1 MSDFNVKFNF
11 ILFLNMSEQS
21 DSICPICTHEFST
34 PEKVPKLLPCYHTFC
49 SPCLDNMI
57 ASTPLNSDSTFRCP
71 ICRQGA
77 SIPKNGVQG
86 FFDNYFR
93 CAPQKEKTCDICG
106 AGDNYQLDYCKECN
120 SLLCDSCHKKY
131 HPKKTKDDKSDED
144 DDEIDDKS
152 PSDSS
157 FSKDN
162 SVKTAK
168 LGNHGNQMTFKWN
181 NLESIRKIIPD
192 DKNECWAL
200 TNQPY
205 VTRFSRSGK
214 ETSRKCIDNI
224 DNVLQDIARMS
235 DGTLVLAF
243 SNGEILL
250 YNGQALRYVTNTGN
264 VPTALYAFQDGR
276 LLIATRPHSGSTRLN
291 NSELLITDQTMK
303 KIQPLDV
310 NVDLQEVSS
319 ITVNEKNGQIA
330 LCEPSKKVVLIL
342 DTVSCKK
349 LKFPSVKKYRGISNL
364 LKEKEKFLNTL
375 LSILYS
381 LQYPLFQPRSVES
394 DQNNGFC
401 VLDGNNSIHGVDEE
415 ANLRFI
421 VPIRTDENISCF
433 HVDSNENNIWFGSES
448 GQIFRTVFRT
458 NRQTFVNE
466 IQHYS
471 DFENPDDSD
480 DSETQESVSVPGGSG
495 LQRVRSS
502 DSAELSEND
511 DPIGFPSYYLLLDDS
526 SQIQS
531 RNDTADQDSIFH

>member
-1 MSDFNVKFNF
+1 MG
-11 ILFLNMSEQS
+11 EQS
-21 DSICPICTHEFST
+21 DSICPICAYEFST
-34 PEKVPKLLPCYHTFC
+34 PDKVPKLLPCYHTIC
-49 SPCLDNMI
+49 SPCIDNII
-57 ASTPLNSDSTFRCP
+57 ASTSLNSDSTIRCP

-86 FFDNYFR
+86 FFDNFFR

-131 HPKKTKDDKSDED
+131 HQKKSKDELSDED
-144 DDEIDDKS
+144 DDESDDKC
-152 PSDSS
+152 PSDST
-157 FSKDN
+157 FSRDN
-162 SVKTAK
+162 SVKTAN
-168 LGNHGNQMTFKWN
+168 LGNHGKTFKWN

-250 YNGQALRYVTNTGN
+250 LNGQALRYVTNTGN

-330 LCEPSKKVVLIL
+330 LCETSKKVLLIL

-364 LKEKEKFLNTL
+364 LKDKYLNI
-375 LSILYS
+375 LSLLYS
-381 LQYPLFQPRSVES
+381 VQNSLFQPRSVES

-421 VPIRTDENISCF
+421 VPIRTNENISCF
-433 HVDSNENNIWFGSES
+433 HVDSSENNIWFGSES
-448 GQIFRTVFRT
+448 GQILVFRT
-458 NRQTFVNE
+458 ELHTFLDE
-466 IQHYS
+466 IQHNS
-471 DFENPDDSD
+471 DFEISDESD
-480 DSETQESVSVPGGSG
+480 DSETQESVSVLGGSG
-495 LQRVRSS
+495 SQRVRSP
-502 DSAELSEND
+502 DSAELSGNGD
-511 DPIGFPSYYLLLDDS
+511 LIGFRTYYVSSDGS

-531 RNDTADQDSIFH
+531 RNYTSDQDPVFH